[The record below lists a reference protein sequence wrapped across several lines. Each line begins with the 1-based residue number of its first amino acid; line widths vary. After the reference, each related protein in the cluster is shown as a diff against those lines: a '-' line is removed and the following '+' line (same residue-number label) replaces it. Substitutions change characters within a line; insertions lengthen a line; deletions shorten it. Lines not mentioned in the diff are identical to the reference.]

1 MSPSVA
7 RNRCGLPR
15 REDGPHN
22 EARVSRDLH
31 VHGLCGRGRAR
42 SQLTRARTTPPS
54 RSLRAR
60 PATGREKWGFRVLGL
75 TFWTVGSIASLTLD
89 RLRLTAR
96 LPPPAR
102 HQRPP
107 ACRVCLSMDGKPR
120 LLLLCPATQTSLL
133 VDDPFVISCHSRA
146 TEQLQDRSDRLTGHP
161 PRRARNLGSE
171 GRNAAVTISTETQS
185 YLHLS
190 STLKQPHTYR

>member
-75 TFWTVGSIASLTLD
+75 TFWMMGGIASLTLD

-107 ACRVCLSMDGKPR
+107 ACRACLAVDGKPR
-120 LLLLCPATQTSLL
+120 LLLLCPTTQPSPWST
-133 VDDPFVISCHSRA
+133 IICH
-146 TEQLQDRSDRLTGHP
+146 
-161 PRRARNLGSE
+161 
-171 GRNAAVTISTETQS
+171 
-185 YLHLS
+185 
-190 STLKQPHTYR
+190 

>member
-107 ACRVCLSMDGKPR
+107 ACRACLAVDGKPR
-120 LLLLCPATQTSLL
+120 LLLLCPTTQPFPWSTIHLSLT
-133 VDDPFVISCHSRA
+133 VTAAQQNNCQIDQIGS
-146 TEQLQDRSDRLTGHP
+146 QDTRREGQGTSDRKDGMRQLRFRQR
-161 PRRARNLGSE
+161 PRAIYIYPLR
-171 GRNAAVTISTETQS
+171 
-185 YLHLS
+185 
-190 STLKQPHTYR
+190 